1 MVLVRVVN
9 RKWSKIPGP
18 MKILMD
24 MDYLVVTR
32 NKIFLQ
38 IKNLGTIKNMKMFL
52 KIKKIYG
59 QTGLRSQIG
68 SW

>member
-1 MVLVRVVN
+1 VALVPVVN

-32 NKIFLQ
+32 IKIFLQ
-38 IKNLGTIKNMKMFL
+38 IKNLGTIK
-52 KIKKIYG
+52 I
-59 QTGLRSQIG
+59 
-68 SW
+68 